1 MCVVFTVLARL
12 LAGRETHPAPGGG
25 VLEGLVPVVGSSQQ
39 EGGLVSPAVT
49 SRSIGLCFAL
59 ESRIPGTLDSLM
71 PFQSCPNGGKPK
83 CPH

>member
-1 MCVVFTVLARL
+1 M
-12 LAGRETHPAPGGG
+12 
-25 VLEGLVPVVGSSQQ
+25 PVVGSSQQ

-83 CPH
+83 CKEMKKIVLYRYNTFFFISL